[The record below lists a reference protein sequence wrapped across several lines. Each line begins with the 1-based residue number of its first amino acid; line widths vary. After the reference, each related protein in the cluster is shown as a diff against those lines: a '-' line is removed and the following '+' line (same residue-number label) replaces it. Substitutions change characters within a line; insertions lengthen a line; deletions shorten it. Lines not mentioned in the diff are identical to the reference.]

1 MEDIIIIRNKKVL
14 LKTTRLI
21 ASIMLIAV
29 IISSCGQKNVPS
41 KSPEYSEIPSALPT
55 ETETETATSE
65 PSEPEEP
72 NLIDMSDKLGFKFKI
87 YYEGKDEFEN
97 YTNLHFE
104 YDSIKTEVFERL
116 FELNKP
122 FAMLVGVVGL
132 FESQAR
138 FNMFKDNK
146 FELMYF
152 NKRVSYL
159 RSYQDEKP
167 ALNPPFSSVYVCHN
181 FCLSRLYLKL

>member
-1 MEDIIIIRNKKVL
+1 MKLDKLCNKQDEYMTPRYAIKPL
-14 LKTTRLI
+14 LKYLDDFKTIWCPFDTSESRYVELLSTNHKVI
-21 ASIMLIAV
+21 HSHISEGADFFKISPPDCDC
-29 IISSCGQKNVPS
+29 IISNP
-41 KSPEYSEIPSALPT
+41 PYSL
-55 ETETETATSE
+55 
-65 PSEPEEP
+65 
-72 NLIDMSDKLGFKFKI
+72 
-87 YYEGKDEFEN
+87 
-97 YTNLHFE
+97 
-104 YDSIKTEVFERL
+104 KTQVFERL
-116 FELNKP
+116 FKLNKP

-181 FCLSRLYLKL
+181 ILPKQIVFEVIDKGDL

>member
-1 MEDIIIIRNKKVL
+1 MKLDKLCNKQDEYMTPRYAIKPL
-14 LKTTRLI
+14 LKYLDGFKTIWCPFDTSESRYVELLSTNFFKI
-21 ASIMLIAV
+21 SPPDCDC
-29 IISSCGQKNVPS
+29 IISNP
-41 KSPEYSEIPSALPT
+41 PYSL
-55 ETETETATSE
+55 
-65 PSEPEEP
+65 
-72 NLIDMSDKLGFKFKI
+72 
-87 YYEGKDEFEN
+87 
-97 YTNLHFE
+97 
-104 YDSIKTEVFERL
+104 KTEVFERL

-122 FAMLVGVVGL
+122 FAMLVGVVGI

-181 FCLSRLYLKL
+181 ILPRQIVFETVDKGDL